1 MPVLQLGRAFTIV
14 PAWHGS
20 IIVSLWS
27 GGPPPPPSVPN
38 RRTGFFSSFQSGAR
52 GEGWRHASDDSC
64 WHARVIKPNETAHCS
79 QRMDTGRGS
88 NPPPST
94 RHRISPSFLSPPR
107 PSPSLS
113 PSLGAGCLC
122 GTALARG
129 INVESGLVGGG
140 LLEGRAGAV
149 EPAAVASVC

>member
-1 MPVLQLGRAFTIV
+1 MPVLQLGRAFTIF

-27 GGPPPPPSVPN
+27 GGPPPSVPN
-38 RRTGFFSSFQSGAR
+38 RRAGFFSSSQSGAR
-52 GEGWRHASDDSC
+52 GEGWLHASDDSC

-94 RHRISPSFLSPPR
+94 RQRICPSFLSPPHL
-107 PSPSLS
+107 PVTWIWMSLQNRF
-113 PSLGAGCLC
+113 SLRDEC
-122 GTALARG
+122 R
-129 INVESGLVGGG
+129 SRQKGLVGGG
-140 LLEGRAGAV
+140 LLKGRAGAV
-149 EPAAVASVC
+149 EPATVASVC

>member
-27 GGPPPPPSVPN
+27 GGPPPSVPSC
-38 RRTGFFSSFQSGAR
+38 RTGFLSSFQSGAR
-52 GEGWRHASDDSC
+52 GEGWLHASDDSC

-94 RHRISPSFLSPPR
+94 RQRICPSFLPP
-107 PSPSLS
+107 PSPSLGS
-113 PSLGAGCLC
+113 GCLC
-122 GTALARG
+122 RTALAHV
-129 INVESGLVGGG
+129 INAESLVGEG
-140 LLEGRAGAV
+140 LLKGRAGAV

>member
-27 GGPPPPPSVPN
+27 GGPPPSVPN

-52 GEGWRHASDDSC
+52 GEGWLHASDDSC

-94 RHRISPSFLSPPR
+94 RQRTPP
-107 PSPSLS
+107 PLQ
-113 PSLGAGCLC
+113 SLGSGCLC
-122 GTALARG
+122 RPALAHV
-129 INVESGLVGGG
+129 INVEGLVGGG
-140 LLEGRAGAV
+140 LLKGRAGAV

>member
-1 MPVLQLGRAFTIV
+1 MGFN
-14 PAWHGS
+14 S
-20 IIVSLWS
+20 VS
-27 GGPPPPPSVPN
+27 GPPCASSPTGPGLYNRPSVAREHNSVLMVRRTPPSVPN

-52 GEGWRHASDDSC
+52 GEGWLHASDDSC

-94 RHRISPSFLSPPR
+94 RQRICPSCKCRIRQKS
-107 PSPSLS
+107 
-113 PSLGAGCLC
+113 
-122 GTALARG
+122 
-129 INVESGLVGGG
+129 LVGGG
-140 LLEGRAGAV
+140 LLKGRAGAV